1 MFHRPLGTWQRRHHR
16 TTDSRDLSDDYH
28 SFDSFMALF
37 VEHLLA
43 EHLQVTE
50 DHPVKVNRLARVSH
64 PVKASHQAT
73 VDHPSKVYLHSLM
86 DCLASIVLY
95 PPIYLATFHRLVSQ
109 DHLGS
114 A

>member
-28 SFDSFMALF
+28 SFDSFMALL

-50 DHPVKVNRLARVSH
+50 DHPVKVSH
-64 PVKASHQAT
+64 LVT
-73 VDHPSKVYLHSLM
+73 VDHPSRVYLHSLM

-95 PPIYLATFHRLVSQ
+95 PLIYLATFHRLVSQ